1 MRSGTII
8 AIIVAIVVVVGAVF
22 WYQSSQPGLEDDM
35 ATEPIMEDDA
45 AAVDDPALP
54 EDDTALPA
62 DDPALPEEDTATAP
76 DPATDEDVVGAQ
88 DGTVDDDPLP
98 GDEPPAEPPADD
110 GTAGDTAAGTTQDD
124 PEVIG
129 DEVTDDAIVVE
140 SETDDAVVMGAEDSE
155 TSVDI
160 VEDDTATGTA
170 TTPTTDTGVATAG
183 ASADPEE
190 LLTPANFDQDEVL
203 ALIEE
208 SEELTEQQ
216 RSSLGALVE
225 GADGGAGTVDA
236 AITAVRDALGLPPL
250 N

>member
-1 MRSGTII
+1 MSTGADSWRTI
-8 AIIVAIVVVVGAVF
+8 AG
-22 WYQSSQPGLEDDM
+22 GLW
-35 ATEPIMEDDA
+35 TTG
-45 AAVDDPALP
+45 LP
-54 EDDTALPA
+54 EDRYGHFAA
-62 DDPALPEEDTATAP
+62 DDPALPEGRHATGRRP
-76 DPATDEDVVGAQ
+76 RPTDRMSSVHRTR
-88 DGTVDDDPLP
+88 TVDDDPLP

-190 LLTPANFDQDEVL
+190 LLTPANVSIRTTGACPDRGVL
-203 ALIEE
+203 
-208 SEELTEQQ
+208 
-216 RSSLGALVE
+216 R
-225 GADGGAGTVDA
+225 
-236 AITAVRDALGLPPL
+236 